1 MTKSKLDF
9 KNRGK
14 TAKFLLSSL
23 PLIMAA
29 NFQTVQAENSNF
41 IINCQSDCSALIE
54 KVATLGGAVTHKY
67 ANINAISVSMD
78 NDNRAELMSIQP
90 NAIVTKDKTFNLP
103 SPKESFEL
111 TNSADIREVKGAELA
126 SLLDSEIPDGFEYNN
141 LITGAALMNSAGFT
155 GNGTIV
161 AVIDSG
167 TANNGAVVAS
177 IAGSVIGGENFVPG
191 AGEPSAT
198 STANGSH
205 GTWVGSTIAGHT
217 YFFLNSASTFA
228 QSVNN
233 NLPSSII
240 HEYLPGLSVLPMFG
254 SAPEASLYA
263 MKVFSAFGGG
273 SPESRIIAA
282 MDRVITLKT
291 NYDNGVPSVP
301 TNPGCG
307 AEEDPCVYDSL
318 NITVVNMSL
327 GGGTLYA
334 AQDLEDQLT
343 KQMLKAGITLV
354 AAAGN
359 EGHAAITGG
368 SPGTGLGSLTVGA
381 ASTVGN
387 ERVLRDLQYGLGV
400 GSLFRPSNHIQMA
413 TFSSRGP
420 SADGRASTD
429 IVANGFANL
438 VQGPTG
444 GINLVSGT
452 SFSAPMVAGAAAT
465 LVQAFP
471 SAPAIAIRNALKQG
485 ANANV
490 LGDNSAEIDQGAG
503 FLDIPAAY
511 NLLATRSVD
520 KSLPKGFGNKSV
532 AKNLYHAGYPAM
544 NMGKGSSAM
553 TESLNDL
560 RPGQVAHIFIE
571 TKQETDSITID
582 FTNVVASLAAGDQ
595 NLFFGDDVYYVLQD
609 AMTHNQVTLA
619 SGYINA
625 DHSITIDNP
634 QTGILRLAVMGDWTN
649 AGDVSADVTV
659 SSNVSLPSA
668 LSGMGGV
675 EQNEQLVDEFYVP
688 DGTTQVVFELSWK
701 NNWGAYPTDDID
713 LILLTPS
720 FGVDFGGATFSSPER
735 VVIDNPETGIWTSI
749 IQGYTIHGVNY
760 GASSPWTM
768 RVTDQDGNVLET
780 L

>member
-1 MTKSKLDF
+1 MTKYNK
-9 KNRGK
+9 GK
-14 TAKFLLSSL
+14 RIKFLLSSL
-23 PLIMAA
+23 PLLMATS
-29 NFQTVQAENSNF
+29 FQTVKAEDSNF
-41 IINCQSDCSALIE
+41 IVSCQPDCSALIE
-54 KVATLGGAVTHKY
+54 KVASLGGTVTHKY
-67 ANINAISVSMD
+67 INVDAISVSLD
-78 NDNRAELMSIQP
+78 SDSRSELMSIQP
-90 NAIVTKDKTFNLP
+90 NAIVTKDKMFSIP

-111 TNSADIREVKGAELA
+111 TNAAGMREVKGAELA

-141 LITGAALMNSAGFT
+141 LLTGAALMNSAGFT
-155 GNGTIV
+155 GNGEIV
-161 AVIDSG
+161 AIIDSG
-167 TANNGAVVAS
+167 TANNATVVAS

-263 MKVFSAFGGG
+263 MKVFPAAGGG
-273 SPESRIIAA
+273 APESRIIAA
-282 MDRVITLKT
+282 MDRAITLKT
-291 NYDNGVPSVP
+291 NYNNGVPSTP

-307 AEEDPCVYDSL
+307 DEDDPCVYDSL

-334 AQDLEDQLT
+334 AQDLEDSLT
-343 KQMLKAGITLV
+343 KKMLEVGITLV
-354 AAAGN
+354 ASAGN

-387 ERVLRDLQYGLGV
+387 ERVFRDLQFGLGV
-400 GSLFRPSNHIQMA
+400 GSLYRPSNHIQMA

-438 VQGPTG
+438 VQDPTG

-452 SFSAPMVAGAAAT
+452 SFSAPMVAGAAVT

-471 SAPAIAIRNALKQG
+471 NAPAIAIRNALKQG

-511 NLLATRSVD
+511 NLLATKNID

-553 TESLNDL
+553 TESLSDL

-582 FTNVVASLAAGDQ
+582 FSNIVASLPADDQ
-595 NLFFGDDVYYVLQD
+595 NLLFGDDVYYVLQD
-609 AMTHNQVTLA
+609 AMTHNQVNLA

-634 QTGILRLAVMGDWTN
+634 QTGILRLAVMGDSTN
-649 AGDVSADVTV
+649 AGDISTDVTV
-659 SSNVSLPSA
+659 SSNISRPSA
-668 LSGMGGV
+668 LSGMGGIK
-675 EQNEQLVDEFYVP
+675 QNEQLVDEFYVP
-688 DGTTQVVFELSWK
+688 DGTTQVIFELSWK

-713 LILLTPS
+713 MILLTPS
-720 FGVDFGGATFSSPER
+720 FDADFGGATSSSPER
-735 VVIDNPETGIWTSI
+735 VVIDNPETGVWTSI
-749 IQGYTIHGVNY
+749 IQGYSVHGVNY
-760 GASSPWTM
+760 GASSPWM
-768 RVTDQDGNVLET
+768 FRVTDQDGNVLEM